1 MVLISNNLKNHKYRL
16 SSILMTTGCNCKG
29 CFGSLGIDSRY
40 KIYEIL
46 KNGVTLSV
54 SEIAEKIGLKQPTVT
69 YHLKQMEENGLLKS
83 SKKGHFVYYEVNEIC
98 PQTKFSCILVG
109 TQTA

>member
-1 MVLISNNLKNHKYRL
+1 
-16 SSILMTTGCNCKG
+16 MTTGCNCKG